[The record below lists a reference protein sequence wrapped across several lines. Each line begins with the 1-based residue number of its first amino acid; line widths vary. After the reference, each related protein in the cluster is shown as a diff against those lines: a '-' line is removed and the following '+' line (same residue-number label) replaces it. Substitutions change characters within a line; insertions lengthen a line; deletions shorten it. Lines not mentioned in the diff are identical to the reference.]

1 MSIRHTHVTHVIPA
15 LLRGTASSQRTSDVF
30 GSMQEHGETANE
42 KRNVIATN
50 TLARRRNI

>member
-1 MSIRHTHVTHVIPA
+1 MSIRHTHVIPA

-50 TLARRRNI
+50 TLARGRRRNI